1 MTSDRMYA
9 LAARILRDNVLAEDA
24 LQGALITVWRQLPTL
39 RDPDRFEAWVRRLLV
54 HACYAEARRRRSWA
68 ANVRVLPVDG
78 PAAPDGLLSIDDR
91 DALDRAFRRLTVEQ
105 RAVFVL
111 HHHVGPATDRD
122 RRHARH
128 PGRHGPLATP
138 LCDPGAAR
146 GRRGRRGAGR
156 PRRTDGMTTE
166 RDFDRLARA
175 WLELGPDEAPDRVIA
190 AVLQAAETTPQVR
203 RPLRW
208 PIWRSFHMTRLP
220 IAAAAAAHR
229 RRRRRRHHPHERGQ
243 PAHRRPSRDP
253 VAYGGDDR
261 IRRADR
267 GRPACVPR
275 RPMERASPR
284 CAVARLEY
292 ADAPVVHELDLRA
305 QRRQLSERGDGG
317 IGLIDAD
324 GHLRL
329 TSTNGS
335 ASCAIGDVGTYPFTV
350 SPGGKI
356 LTIGAGQD
364 ACAARAVAMAGT
376 WYSSTDCKTDP
387 TGCYGTLEA
396 GTFPSQY
403 VGPRVKPGESWS
415 PPFGAVT
422 YTVPDGWVN
431 SADWPAALALTPVA
445 DYANQTE
452 NGVPDGTWHEIGIRA
467 QPAASVVDKACSD
480 TERTDV
486 PRTVDGLIG
495 AITAAPSVSASTP
508 QAITIDGHAGKWVD
522 VSINPGWTGTCQGA
536 DGKPLPV
543 RATNILTQSNA
554 DSATKWDIGLEGPE
568 KTRLIVARPWGR
580 RHRPGLPR

>member
-1 MTSDRMYA
+1 
-9 LAARILRDNVLAEDA
+9 
-24 LQGALITVWRQLPTL
+24 
-39 RDPDRFEAWVRRLLV
+39 
-54 HACYAEARRRRSWA
+54 
-68 ANVRVLPVDG
+68 
-78 PAAPDGLLSIDDR
+78 
-91 DALDRAFRRLTVEQ
+91 
-105 RAVFVL
+105 
-111 HHHVGPATDRD
+111 
-122 RRHARH
+122 
-128 PGRHGPLATP
+128 
-138 LCDPGAAR
+138 
-146 GRRGRRGAGR
+146 
-156 PRRTDGMTTE
+156 MTTE

-175 WLELGPDEAPDRVIA
+175 WLELAPDEAPDRVIA
-190 AVLQAAETTPQVR
+190 AVLQAAETTPQMR
-203 RPLRW
+203 RPFRRS
-208 PIWRSFHMTRLP
+208 IWRSFHMNRLSIAAVAAAIVAVIGGGIILTRGGSQLIGGPVVTPSPTAATTASAAPTAAALPASLAVQWNGPPRDVPLLASSTRTRLLFTNSTF
-220 IAAAAAAHR
+220 ALS
-229 RRRRRRHHPHERGQ
+229 GDSY
-243 PAHRRPSRDP
+243 PSG
-253 VAYGGDDR
+253 AMG
-261 IRRADR
+261 
-267 GRPACVPR
+267 
-275 RPMERASPR
+275 AS
-284 CAVARLEY
+284 A
-292 ADAPVVHELDLRA
+292 
-305 QRRQLSERGDGG
+305 S
-317 IGLIDAD
+317 IDAD

-335 ASCAIGDVGTYPFTV
+335 ASCSIGDVGTYPFTV

-568 KTRLIVARPWGR
+568 KTRLIVLDLGGGDIVLVYLDDGQGDRFDQLVTQGMPIVQSMTFK
-580 RHRPGLPR
+580 